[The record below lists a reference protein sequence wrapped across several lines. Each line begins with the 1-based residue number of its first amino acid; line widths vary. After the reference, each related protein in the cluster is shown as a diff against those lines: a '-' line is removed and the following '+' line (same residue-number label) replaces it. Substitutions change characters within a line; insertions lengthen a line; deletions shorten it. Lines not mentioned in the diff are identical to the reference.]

1 MATVSWVVFKHH
13 KKSDGTYNPKI
24 RISHNRTSSY
34 ISTPIYTDMVRFK
47 KKSAS
52 GTITLE
58 KIKEELD
65 DIVKEYRHI
74 INDNQEIVQ
83 ECETSKDIVLMIERW
98 KKRKDIDFI
107 EFARQHIQ
115 MTPNAGTRTVK
126 TTGINALC
134 HFLKYKNGNDKL
146 SIKDLTSKLLREY
159 EGWLRKERLITVR
172 QNRTAKQEYRT
183 IRKPALNDTGVHSY
197 MGIIQSVFNAALL
210 HYNDYEKGDIVI
222 TNDPFKVYTI
232 PPVLEAKKRAV
243 DVDIIRKVYNY
254 SPVNKRKRTTMFTRD
269 IYILSFLLAGMN
281 AVDMLNCRMVN
292 GRIEYERQKTKDR
305 RKDNAFIS
313 VYIHP
318 LALPII
324 NKYRDPSGNC
334 LFDFYKRYS
343 NIRNLTKGIH
353 RGMRSL
359 CEEIGID
366 YIQFYSARHSF
377 ATIAR
382 NECDISKDDISLCLN
397 HLAGKTITDTYIK
410 RDFSRI
416 DKVISKVA
424 DYVFGES
431 LSSTSSINN
440 DL

>member
-13 KKSDGTYNPKI
+13 KKSDNTYNPKI

-34 ISTPIYTDMVRFK
+34 ISTSIYTELVRFK
-47 KKSAS
+47 KNSAS
-52 GTITLE
+52 GTITSE

-65 DIVKEYRHI
+65 GLVREYRQIINEHQDIV
-74 INDNQEIVQ
+74 N
-83 ECETSKDIVLMIERW
+83 ECETSKDIIAMIER
-98 KKRKDIDFI
+98 RKQRKEIDFI
-107 EFARQHIQ
+107 EFARMFIEK
-115 MTPNAGTRTVK
+115 TPNEGTKTVK
-126 TTGINALC
+126 TTGINSLC
-134 HFLKYKNGNDKL
+134 HFLNHKNGNEKL
-146 SIKDLTSKLLREY
+146 LIKDLTSRFLREY
-159 EGWLRKERLITVR
+159 EEWLRQERYITVR
-172 QNRTAKQEYRT
+172 QNKTAKQAYKT
-183 IRKPALNDTGVHSY
+183 IKKPALNDTGVHSY

-210 HYNDYEKGDIVI
+210 HFNDYEKGDIII

-232 PPVLEAKKRAV
+232 PAVLEAKKRAV
-243 DVDIIRKVYNY
+243 DVDIIRKIYNY

-324 NKYRDPSGNC
+324 NKYRDPSGQH
-334 LFDFYKRYS
+334 LFDFYKRY
-343 NIRNLTKGIH
+343 NNVRNLTKGIH

-359 CEEIGID
+359 CEELGID

-382 NECDISKDDISLCLN
+382 NECNISKDDISLCLN
-397 HLAGKTITDTYIK
+397 HSSGKTVTDTYIK
-410 RDFSRI
+410 QDFSRI
-416 DKVISKVA
+416 DKVINKVVE
-424 DYVFGES
+424 YVFEIDEE
-431 LSSTSSINN
+431 LK
-440 DL
+440 

>member
-13 KKSDGTYNPKI
+13 KKSDNTYNPKI

-34 ISTPIYTDMVRFK
+34 ISTSIYTELVRFK
-47 KKSAS
+47 RNSAS
-52 GTITLE
+52 GTITSE

-65 DIVKEYRHI
+65 GLVREYRQI
-74 INDNQEIVQ
+74 INEHQDVVN
-83 ECETSKDIVLMIERW
+83 ECETSKDIVAMIER
-98 KKRKDIDFI
+98 RKQRKEIDFI
-107 EFARQHIQ
+107 EFARMFIEK
-115 MTPNAGTRTVK
+115 TPNEGTKTVK
-126 TTGINALC
+126 TTGINSLC
-134 HFLKYKNGNDKL
+134 HFLNHKNGNEKL
-146 SIKDLTSKLLREY
+146 LIKDLTSRFLREY
-159 EGWLRKERLITVR
+159 EAWLRQERYITVR
-172 QNRTAKQEYRT
+172 QNKTAKQAYKT
-183 IRKPALNDTGVHSY
+183 IKKSALNDTGVHSY

-210 HYNDYEKGDIVI
+210 HFNDYEKGDIII

-232 PPVLEAKKRAV
+232 PAVLEAKKRAV
-243 DVDIIRKVYNY
+243 DVDIIRKIYNY

-313 VYIHP
+313 VYVHP

-324 NKYRDPSGNC
+324 NKYRDLSGQH

-343 NIRNLTKGIH
+343 NVRNLTKGIH

-359 CEEIGID
+359 CEELGID

-397 HLAGKTITDTYIK
+397 HSSGKTVTDTYIK
-410 RDFSRI
+410 QDFSRI
-416 DKVISKVA
+416 DKVINKVVE
-424 DYVFGES
+424 YVFGD
-431 LSSTSSINN
+431 NVN
-440 DL
+440 K

>member
-13 KKSDGTYNPKI
+13 KKSDNTYNPKI

-34 ISTPIYTDMVRFK
+34 ISTSIYTELVRFK
-47 KKSAS
+47 RNSAS
-52 GTITLE
+52 GTITSE

-65 DIVKEYRHI
+65 GLVREYRQI
-74 INDNQEIVQ
+74 INEHQDVVN
-83 ECETSKDIVLMIERW
+83 ECETSKDIVAMIER
-98 KKRKDIDFI
+98 RKQRKEIDFI
-107 EFARQHIQ
+107 EFARMFIEK
-115 MTPNAGTRTVK
+115 TPNEGTKTVK
-126 TTGINALC
+126 TTGINSLC
-134 HFLKYKNGNDKL
+134 HFLNHKNGNEKL
-146 SIKDLTSKLLREY
+146 LIKDLTSRFLREY
-159 EGWLRKERLITVR
+159 EAWLRQERYITVR
-172 QNRTAKQEYRT
+172 QNKTAKQAYKT
-183 IRKPALNDTGVHSY
+183 IKKSALNDTGIHSY

-210 HYNDYEKGDIVI
+210 HFNDYEKGDIII

-232 PPVLEAKKRAV
+232 PAVLEAKKRAV
-243 DVDIIRKVYNY
+243 DVDIIRKIYNY
-254 SPVNKRKRTTMFTRD
+254 SPINKRKRTTMFTRD

-313 VYIHP
+313 VYVHP

-324 NKYRDPSGNC
+324 NKYRDLSGKN

-343 NIRNLTKGIH
+343 NVRNLTKGIH

-359 CEEIGID
+359 CEELGID

-397 HLAGKTITDTYIK
+397 HSSGKTVTDTYIK
-410 RDFSRI
+410 QDFLRI
-416 DKVISKVA
+416 DKVINKVVE
-424 DYVFGES
+424 YVFKIGEES
-431 LSSTSSINN
+431 K
-440 DL
+440 

>member
-13 KKSDGTYNPKI
+13 KKSDNTYNPKI

-34 ISTPIYTDMVRFK
+34 ISTSIYTELVRFK
-47 KKSAS
+47 KNSAS
-52 GTITLE
+52 GTITSE

-65 DIVKEYRHI
+65 GLVREYRQI
-74 INDNQEIVQ
+74 INENQDVVN
-83 ECETSKDIVLMIERW
+83 ECETSKDIVAMIER
-98 KKRKDIDFI
+98 RKQRKEIDFI
-107 EFARQHIQ
+107 EFARMFIEK
-115 MTPNAGTRTVK
+115 TPNEGTKTVK
-126 TTGINALC
+126 TTGINSLC
-134 HFLKYKNGNDKL
+134 HFLNHKNGNEKL
-146 SIKDLTSKLLREY
+146 LIKDLTSRFLREY
-159 EGWLRKERLITVR
+159 EAWLRQERYITVR
-172 QNRTAKQEYRT
+172 QNKTAKQAYKT
-183 IRKPALNDTGVHSY
+183 IKKPALNDTGVHSY

-210 HYNDYEKGDIVI
+210 HFNDYEKGDII
-222 TNDPFKVYTI
+222 ISNDPFKVYTI
-232 PPVLEAKKRAV
+232 PAVLEAKKRAV
-243 DVDIIRKVYNY
+243 DVYIIRKIYNY

-324 NKYRDPSGNC
+324 NKYRDPSGQH
-334 LFDFYKRYS
+334 LFDFYKRY
-343 NIRNLTKGIH
+343 NNVRNLTKGIH

-359 CEEIGID
+359 CEELGID

-382 NECDISKDDISLCLN
+382 NECNISKDDISLCLN
-397 HLAGKTITDTYIK
+397 HSSGKTITDTYIK
-410 RDFSRI
+410 QDFSRI
-416 DKVISKVA
+416 DKVISKVV
-424 DYVFGES
+424 DYVF
-431 LSSTSSINN
+431 NN
-440 DL
+440 EKEGG

>member
-13 KKSDGTYNPKI
+13 KKSDNTYNPKI

-34 ISTPIYTDMVRFK
+34 ISTSIYTELVRFK
-47 KKSAS
+47 RNSAS
-52 GTITLE
+52 GTITSE

-65 DIVKEYRHI
+65 GLVREYRQI
-74 INDNQEIVQ
+74 INEHQDVVN
-83 ECETSKDIVLMIERW
+83 ECETSKDIVAMIER
-98 KKRKDIDFI
+98 RKQRKEIDFI
-107 EFARQHIQ
+107 EFARMFIGK
-115 MTPNAGTRTVK
+115 TPNEGTKTVK
-126 TTGINALC
+126 TTGINSLC
-134 HFLKYKNGNDKL
+134 HFLNHKNGNEKL
-146 SIKDLTSKLLREY
+146 LIKDLTSRFLREY
-159 EGWLRKERLITVR
+159 EAWLRQERYITVR
-172 QNRTAKQEYRT
+172 QNKTAKQAYKT
-183 IRKPALNDTGVHSY
+183 IKKSALNDTGIHSY

-210 HYNDYEKGDIVI
+210 HFNDYEKGDIII

-232 PPVLEAKKRAV
+232 PAVLEAKKRAV
-243 DVDIIRKVYNY
+243 DVDIIRKIYNY
-254 SPVNKRKRTTMFTRD
+254 SPINKRKRTTMFTRD

-313 VYIHP
+313 VYVHP

-324 NKYRDPSGNC
+324 NKYRDLSGKN

-343 NIRNLTKGIH
+343 NVRNLTKGIH

-359 CEEIGID
+359 CEELGID

-397 HLAGKTITDTYIK
+397 HSSGKTVTDTYIK
-410 RDFSRI
+410 QDFLRI
-416 DKVISKVA
+416 DKVINKVVE
-424 DYVFGES
+424 YVFKIAEES
-431 LSSTSSINN
+431 K
-440 DL
+440 

>member
-13 KKSDGTYNPKI
+13 KKSDNTYNPKI

-34 ISTPIYTDMVRFK
+34 ISTSIYTELVRFK
-47 KKSAS
+47 KNSAS
-52 GTITLE
+52 GTITSE

-65 DIVKEYRHI
+65 GLVREYRQI
-74 INDNQEIVQ
+74 INENQDVVN
-83 ECETSKDIVLMIERW
+83 ECETSTDIVAMIEG
-98 KKRKDIDFI
+98 RKQRKEIDFI
-107 EFARQHIQ
+107 EFARMFIEK
-115 MTPNAGTRTVK
+115 TPNEGTKTVK
-126 TTGINALC
+126 TTGINSLC
-134 HFLKYKNGNDKL
+134 HFLNHKNGNEKL
-146 SIKDLTSKLLREY
+146 LIKDLTSRFLREY
-159 EGWLRKERLITVR
+159 EAWLRQERYITVR
-172 QNRTAKQEYRT
+172 QNKTAKQAYKT
-183 IRKPALNDTGVHSY
+183 IKKPALNDTGVHSY

-210 HYNDYEKGDIVI
+210 HFNDYEEGDIII

-232 PPVLEAKKRAV
+232 PSVLEAKKRAV
-243 DVDIIRKVYNY
+243 DVDIIRKLYNY

-292 GRIEYERQKTKDR
+292 GRIEYKRQKTKDR

-324 NKYRDPSGNC
+324 NKYRDPSGQH

-343 NIRNLTKGIH
+343 NVRNLTKGIH

-382 NECDISKDDISLCLN
+382 NECNISKDDISLCLN
-397 HLAGKTITDTYIK
+397 HSSGKTVTDTYIK
-410 RDFSRI
+410 QDFSRI
-416 DKVISKVA
+416 DKVINKVV
-424 DYVFGES
+424 DYVF
-431 LSSTSSINN
+431 NN
-440 DL
+440 NVY

>member
-24 RISHNRTSSY
+24 RITHNRTSSY
-34 ISTPIYTDMVRFK
+34 ISTSIYTDFVRFK
-47 KKSAS
+47 KNSS
-52 GTITLE
+52 TGTINSE
-58 KIKEELD
+58 SIKEELD
-65 DIVKEYRHI
+65 RLVRDYRKI
-74 INDNQEIVQ
+74 INENQEVILG
-83 ECETSKDIVLMIERW
+83 CETSKDIVAVIER
-98 KKRKDIDFI
+98 RKERKTIDFI
-107 EFARQHIQ
+107 GFARKHISNI
-115 MTPNAGTRTVK
+115 PNEGTRTVK

-134 HFLKYKNGNDKL
+134 HFLDDRYMRSKL
-146 SIKDLTSKLLREY
+146 PIKELTSNFLREY
-159 EGWLRKERLITVR
+159 EGWLRTERKIRVR
-172 QNRTAKQEYRT
+172 QSSTAKFSHKT
-183 IRKPALNDTGVHSY
+183 IIKPPLNDTGIHSY
-197 MGIIQSVFNAALL
+197 MGVIQSIFNAALL
-210 HYNDYEKGDIVI
+210 HFNDYEKGDIII

-232 PPVLEAKKRAV
+232 PAVLEARKRAV
-243 DVDIIRKVYNY
+243 DVDTIRKIYGY
-254 SPVNKRKRTTMFTRD
+254 SPINKRKRTTMFTRD

-324 NKYRDPSGNC
+324 NKYRDPSGKC
-334 LFDFYKRYS
+334 LFDFYKRY
-343 NIRNLTKGIH
+343 NGVRNMTKGIH

-359 CEEIGID
+359 CEELGID

-397 HLAGKTITDTYIK
+397 HSSGKSITDTYIK
-410 RDFSRI
+410 KDFARI
-416 DKVISKVA
+416 DKVINKVA
-424 DYVFGES
+424 DYVFGDNAS
-431 LSSTSSINN
+431 NTFSIINER
-440 DL
+440 

>member
-13 KKSDGTYNPKI
+13 KKSDNTYNPKI

-34 ISTPIYTDMVRFK
+34 ISTSIYTELVRFK
-47 KKSAS
+47 KNSAS
-52 GTITLE
+52 GTITSE

-65 DIVKEYRHI
+65 GLVREYRQI
-74 INDNQEIVQ
+74 INENQDVVN
-83 ECETSKDIVLMIERW
+83 ECETSKDIVAMIER
-98 KKRKDIDFI
+98 RKQRKEIDFI
-107 EFARQHIQ
+107 EFARMFIEK
-115 MTPNAGTRTVK
+115 TPNEGTKTVK
-126 TTGINALC
+126 TTGINSLC
-134 HFLKYKNGNDKL
+134 HFLNHKNGNEKL
-146 SIKDLTSKLLREY
+146 LIKDLTSRFLREY
-159 EGWLRKERLITVR
+159 EAWLRQERYITVR
-172 QNRTAKQEYRT
+172 QNKTAKQAYKT
-183 IRKPALNDTGVHSY
+183 IKKPALNDTGVHSY

-210 HYNDYEKGDIVI
+210 HFNDYEKGDII
-222 TNDPFKVYTI
+222 ISNDPFKVYTI
-232 PPVLEAKKRAV
+232 PAVLEAKKRAV
-243 DVDIIRKVYNY
+243 DVDIIRKIYKY
-254 SPVNKRKRTTMFTRD
+254 SPVNRRKRTTMFTRD

-313 VYIHP
+313 VYVHP

-324 NKYRDPSGNC
+324 AKYSDPSGQH

-343 NIRNLTKGIH
+343 NVRNLTKGIH

-382 NECDISKDDISLCLN
+382 NECNISKDDISLCLN
-397 HLAGKTITDTYIK
+397 HSSGKTVTDTYIK
-410 RDFSRI
+410 QDFSRI
-416 DKVISKVA
+416 DKVINKVV
-424 DYVFGES
+424 DYVF
-431 LSSTSSINN
+431 NN
-440 DL
+440 NAY

>member
-13 KKSDGTYNPKI
+13 KKSDNTYNPKI

-34 ISTPIYTDMVRFK
+34 ISTSIYTELVRFK
-47 KKSAS
+47 RNSAS
-52 GTITLE
+52 GTITSE

-65 DIVKEYRHI
+65 GLVREYRQI
-74 INDNQEIVQ
+74 INEHQDVVN
-83 ECETSKDIVLMIERW
+83 ECETSKDIVAMIER
-98 KKRKDIDFI
+98 RKQRKEIDFI
-107 EFARQHIQ
+107 EFARMFIEK
-115 MTPNAGTRTVK
+115 TPNEGTKTVK
-126 TTGINALC
+126 TTGINSLC
-134 HFLKYKNGNDKL
+134 HFLNHKNGNEKL
-146 SIKDLTSKLLREY
+146 LIKDLTSRFLREY
-159 EGWLRKERLITVR
+159 EAWLRQERYITVR
-172 QNRTAKQEYRT
+172 QNKTAKQAYKT
-183 IRKPALNDTGVHSY
+183 IKKSALNDTGIHSY

-210 HYNDYEKGDIVI
+210 HFNDYEKGDIII

-232 PPVLEAKKRAV
+232 PAVLEAKKRAV
-243 DVDIIRKVYNY
+243 DVDIIRKIYNY
-254 SPVNKRKRTTMFTRD
+254 SPINKRKRTTMFTRD

-313 VYIHP
+313 VYVHP

-324 NKYRDPSGNC
+324 NKYRDLSGKN

-343 NIRNLTKGIH
+343 NVRNLTKGIH

-359 CEEIGID
+359 CEELGID

-397 HLAGKTITDTYIK
+397 HSSGKTVTDTYIK
-410 RDFSRI
+410 QDFSRI
-416 DKVISKVA
+416 DKVINKVVE
-424 DYVFGES
+424 YVFGG
-431 LSSTSSINN
+431 NVN
-440 DL
+440 K

>member
-13 KKSDGTYNPKI
+13 KKSDNTYNPKI

-34 ISTPIYTDMVRFK
+34 ISTSIYTELVRFK
-47 KKSAS
+47 KNSAS
-52 GTITLE
+52 GTITSE

-65 DIVKEYRHI
+65 GLVREYRQI
-74 INDNQEIVQ
+74 INENQDVVN
-83 ECETSKDIVLMIERW
+83 ECETSKDIVAMIER
-98 KKRKDIDFI
+98 RKQRKEIDFI
-107 EFARQHIQ
+107 EFARMFIEK
-115 MTPNAGTRTVK
+115 TPNEGTKTVK
-126 TTGINALC
+126 TTGINSLC
-134 HFLKYKNGNDKL
+134 HFLNHKNGNEKL
-146 SIKDLTSKLLREY
+146 LIKDLTSRFLREY
-159 EGWLRKERLITVR
+159 EAWLRQERYITVR
-172 QNRTAKQEYRT
+172 QNKTAKQAYKT
-183 IRKPALNDTGVHSY
+183 IKKPALNDTGVHSY

-210 HYNDYEKGDIVI
+210 HFNDYEKGDII
-222 TNDPFKVYTI
+222 ISNDPFKVYTI
-232 PPVLEAKKRAV
+232 PAVLEAKKRAV
-243 DVDIIRKVYNY
+243 DVYIIRKIYNY

-324 NKYRDPSGNC
+324 NKYRDPSGHH
-334 LFDFYKRYS
+334 LFDFYKRY
-343 NIRNLTKGIH
+343 NNVRNLTKGIH

-359 CEEIGID
+359 CEELGID

-382 NECDISKDDISLCLN
+382 NECNISKDDISLCLN
-397 HLAGKTITDTYIK
+397 HSSGKTITDTYIK
-410 RDFSRI
+410 QDFSRI
-416 DKVISKVA
+416 DKVISKVVE
-424 DYVFGES
+424 YVFEIDEES
-431 LSSTSSINN
+431 KQGQLII
-440 DL
+440 L

>member
-1 MATVSWVVFKHH
+1 MAKVSWVVFKHH
-13 KKSDGTYNPKI
+13 KKSDNTYNPKI

-34 ISTPIYTDMVRFK
+34 ISTSIYTELVRFK
-47 KKSAS
+47 RNSAS
-52 GTITLE
+52 GTITSE

-65 DIVKEYRHI
+65 GLVREYRQI
-74 INDNQEIVQ
+74 INEHQDVVN
-83 ECETSKDIVLMIERW
+83 ECETSKDIVAMIER
-98 KKRKDIDFI
+98 RKQRKEIDFI
-107 EFARQHIQ
+107 EFARMFIEK
-115 MTPNAGTRTVK
+115 TPNEGTKTVK
-126 TTGINALC
+126 TTGINSLC
-134 HFLKYKNGNDKL
+134 HFLNHKNGNEKL
-146 SIKDLTSKLLREY
+146 LIKDLTSRFLREY
-159 EGWLRKERLITVR
+159 EAWLRQERYITVR
-172 QNRTAKQEYRT
+172 QNKTAKQAYKT
-183 IRKPALNDTGVHSY
+183 IKKSALNDTGIHSY

-210 HYNDYEKGDIVI
+210 HFNDYEKGDIII

-232 PPVLEAKKRAV
+232 PAVLEAKKRAV
-243 DVDIIRKVYNY
+243 DVDIIRKIYNY
-254 SPVNKRKRTTMFTRD
+254 SPINKRKRTTMFTRD

-313 VYIHP
+313 VYVHP

-324 NKYRDPSGNC
+324 NKYRDLSGKN

-343 NIRNLTKGIH
+343 NVRNLTKGIH

-359 CEEIGID
+359 CEELGID

-397 HLAGKTITDTYIK
+397 HSSGKTVTDTYIK
-410 RDFSRI
+410 QDFLRI
-416 DKVISKVA
+416 DKVINKVVE
-424 DYVFGES
+424 YVFKIAEES
-431 LSSTSSINN
+431 K
-440 DL
+440 

>member
-13 KKSDGTYNPKI
+13 KKSDNTYNPKI

-34 ISTPIYTDMVRFK
+34 ISTSIYTELVRFK
-47 KKSAS
+47 KNSAS
-52 GTITLE
+52 GTITSE

-65 DIVKEYRHI
+65 GLVREYRQI
-74 INDNQEIVQ
+74 INENQDVVN
-83 ECETSKDIVLMIERW
+83 ECETSKDIVAMIER
-98 KKRKDIDFI
+98 RKQRKEIDFI
-107 EFARQHIQ
+107 EFARMFIEK
-115 MTPNAGTRTVK
+115 TPNEGTKTVK
-126 TTGINALC
+126 TTGINSLC
-134 HFLKYKNGNDKL
+134 HFLNHKNGNEKL
-146 SIKDLTSKLLREY
+146 LIKDLTSRFLREY
-159 EGWLRKERLITVR
+159 EAWLRQERYITVR
-172 QNRTAKQEYRT
+172 QNKTAKQAYKT
-183 IRKPALNDTGVHSY
+183 IKKPALNDTGVHSY

-210 HYNDYEKGDIVI
+210 HFNDYEKGDIII

-232 PPVLEAKKRAV
+232 PAVLEAKKRAV
-243 DVDIIRKVYNY
+243 DVDIIRKIYKY

-281 AVDMLNCRMVN
+281 AVDMLNCKMVN

-313 VYIHP
+313 VYVHP

-324 NKYRDPSGNC
+324 TKYRDPSEQH

-343 NIRNLTKGIH
+343 NVRNLTKGIH

-359 CEEIGID
+359 CDELEID

-382 NECDISKDDISLCLN
+382 NECNISKDDISLCLN
-397 HLAGKTITDTYIK
+397 HSSGKTVTDTYIK
-410 RDFSRI
+410 QDFSRI
-416 DKVISKVA
+416 DKVINKVV
-424 DYVFGES
+424 DYVF
-431 LSSTSSINN
+431 NN
-440 DL
+440 EKEGG

>member
-13 KKSDGTYNPKI
+13 KKSDNTYNPKI

-34 ISTPIYTDMVRFK
+34 ISTSIYTELVRFK
-47 KKSAS
+47 RNSAS
-52 GTITLE
+52 GTITSE

-65 DIVKEYRHI
+65 GLVREYRQI
-74 INDNQEIVQ
+74 INEHQDVVN
-83 ECETSKDIVLMIERW
+83 ECETSKDIVAMIER
-98 KKRKDIDFI
+98 RKQRKEIDFI
-107 EFARQHIQ
+107 EFARMFIEK
-115 MTPNAGTRTVK
+115 TPNEGTKTVK
-126 TTGINALC
+126 TTGINSLC
-134 HFLKYKNGNDKL
+134 HFLNHKNGNEKL
-146 SIKDLTSKLLREY
+146 LIKDLTSRFLREY
-159 EGWLRKERLITVR
+159 EAWLRQERYITVR
-172 QNRTAKQEYRT
+172 QNKTAKQAYKT
-183 IRKPALNDTGVHSY
+183 IKKSALNDTGIHSY

-210 HYNDYEKGDIVI
+210 HFNDYEKGDIII

-232 PPVLEAKKRAV
+232 PAVLEAKKRAV
-243 DVDIIRKVYNY
+243 DVDIIRKIYNY
-254 SPVNKRKRTTMFTRD
+254 SPINKRKRTTMFTRD

-313 VYIHP
+313 VYVHP

-324 NKYRDPSGNC
+324 NKYRDLSGKN
-334 LFDFYKRYS
+334 LFDLYKRYS
-343 NIRNLTKGIH
+343 NVRNLTKGIH

-359 CEEIGID
+359 CEELGID

-397 HLAGKTITDTYIK
+397 HSSGKTVTDTYIK
-410 RDFSRI
+410 QDFLRI
-416 DKVISKVA
+416 DKVINKVVE
-424 DYVFGES
+424 YVFKIGEES
-431 LSSTSSINN
+431 K
-440 DL
+440 

>member
-13 KKSDGTYNPKI
+13 RKSDNTYNPKI

-34 ISTPIYTDMVRFK
+34 ISTSIYTELVRFK
-47 KKSAS
+47 KNSAS
-52 GTITLE
+52 GTITSE

-65 DIVKEYRHI
+65 GLVREYRQI
-74 INDNQEIVQ
+74 INENQDVVN
-83 ECETSKDIVLMIERW
+83 ECETSRDIVAMIER
-98 KKRKDIDFI
+98 RKQRKEIDFI
-107 EFARQHIQ
+107 EFARMFIEK
-115 MTPNAGTRTVK
+115 TPNEGTKTVK
-126 TTGINALC
+126 MTGINSLC
-134 HFLKYKNGNDKL
+134 HFLKYKNGNEKL
-146 SIKDLTSKLLREY
+146 PVKDLTSRFLREY
-159 EGWLRKERLITVR
+159 ETWLRQERYITVR
-172 QNRTAKQEYRT
+172 LNKTAKQAYKT
-183 IRKPALNDTGVHSY
+183 IKKPALNDTGVHSY

-210 HYNDYEKGDIVI
+210 HFNDYEKGDIII

-232 PPVLEAKKRAV
+232 PAVLEARKRAV
-243 DVDIIRKVYNY
+243 DVDIIRKIYNY

-281 AVDMLNCRMVN
+281 AVDMLDCRMVN

-324 NKYRDPSGNC
+324 NKYRDPSEKH
-334 LFDFYKRYS
+334 LFDFYKRY
-343 NIRNLTKGIH
+343 NDVRNMTKGIH

-359 CEEIGID
+359 CEELGID

-397 HLAGKTITDTYIK
+397 HSSGKTITDTYIK
-410 RDFSRI
+410 QDFTRI
-416 DKVISKVA
+416 DRTINKVV
-424 DYVFGES
+424 DYVFGDI
-431 LSSTSSINN
+431 LSNTSSINN
-440 DL
+440 GL

>member
-13 KKSDGTYNPKI
+13 KKSDNTYNPKI

-34 ISTPIYTDMVRFK
+34 ISTSIYTELVRFK
-47 KKSAS
+47 RNSAS
-52 GTITLE
+52 GTITSE

-65 DIVKEYRHI
+65 GLVREYRQI
-74 INDNQEIVQ
+74 INEHQDVVN
-83 ECETSKDIVLMIERW
+83 ECETSKDIVAMIER
-98 KKRKDIDFI
+98 RKQRKEIDFI
-107 EFARQHIQ
+107 EFARMFIEK
-115 MTPNAGTRTVK
+115 TPNEGTKTVK
-126 TTGINALC
+126 TTGINSLC
-134 HFLKYKNGNDKL
+134 HFLNHKNGNEKL
-146 SIKDLTSKLLREY
+146 LIKDLTSRFLREY
-159 EGWLRKERLITVR
+159 EAWLRQERYITVR
-172 QNRTAKQEYRT
+172 QNKTAKQAYKT
-183 IRKPALNDTGVHSY
+183 IKKSALNDTGIHSY

-210 HYNDYEKGDIVI
+210 HFNDYEKGDIII

-232 PPVLEAKKRAV
+232 PAVLEAKKRAV
-243 DVDIIRKVYNY
+243 DVDIIRKIYNY
-254 SPVNKRKRTTMFTRD
+254 SPINKRKRTTMFTRD

-313 VYIHP
+313 VYVHP

-324 NKYRDPSGNC
+324 NKYRDLSGKN

-343 NIRNLTKGIH
+343 NVRNLTKGIH

-359 CEEIGID
+359 CEELGID

-397 HLAGKTITDTYIK
+397 HSSGKTVTDTYIK
-410 RDFSRI
+410 QDFLRI
-416 DKVISKVA
+416 DKVINKVVKIAEESK
-424 DYVFGES
+424 
-431 LSSTSSINN
+431 
-440 DL
+440 

>member
-13 KKSDGTYNPKI
+13 KKSDNTYNPKI

-34 ISTPIYTDMVRFK
+34 ISTSIYTESVRFK
-47 KKSAS
+47 RNSAS
-52 GTITLE
+52 GTITSE

-65 DIVKEYRHI
+65 GLVREYRQI
-74 INDNQEIVQ
+74 INEHQDVVN
-83 ECETSKDIVLMIERW
+83 ECETSKDIVAMIER
-98 KKRKDIDFI
+98 RKQRKEIDFI
-107 EFARQHIQ
+107 EFARMFIEK
-115 MTPNAGTRTVK
+115 TPNEGTKTVK
-126 TTGINALC
+126 TTGINSLC
-134 HFLKYKNGNDKL
+134 HFLNHKNGNEKL
-146 SIKDLTSKLLREY
+146 LIKDLTSRFLREY
-159 EGWLRKERLITVR
+159 EAWLRQERYITVR
-172 QNRTAKQEYRT
+172 QNKTAKQAYKT
-183 IRKPALNDTGVHSY
+183 IKKSALNDTGIHSY

-210 HYNDYEKGDIVI
+210 HFNDYEKGDIII

-232 PPVLEAKKRAV
+232 PAVLEAKKRAV
-243 DVDIIRKVYNY
+243 DVDIIRKIYNY
-254 SPVNKRKRTTMFTRD
+254 SPINKRKRTTMFTRD

-313 VYIHP
+313 VYVHP

-324 NKYRDPSGNC
+324 NKYRDLSGKN

-343 NIRNLTKGIH
+343 NVRNLTKGIH

-359 CEEIGID
+359 CEELGID

-382 NECDISKDDISLCLN
+382 NECNISKDDISLCLN
-397 HLAGKTITDTYIK
+397 HSSGKTVTDTYIK
-410 RDFSRI
+410 QDFSRI
-416 DKVISKVA
+416 DKVINKVVE
-424 DYVFGES
+424 YVFGG
-431 LSSTSSINN
+431 NVN
-440 DL
+440 K

>member
-13 KKSDGTYNPKI
+13 KKSDNTYNPKI

-34 ISTPIYTDMVRFK
+34 ISTSIYTELVRFK
-47 KKSAS
+47 RNSAS
-52 GTITLE
+52 GTITSE

-65 DIVKEYRHI
+65 GLVREYRQI
-74 INDNQEIVQ
+74 INEHQDVVN
-83 ECETSKDIVLMIERW
+83 ECETSKDIVAMIER
-98 KKRKDIDFI
+98 RKQRKEIDFI
-107 EFARQHIQ
+107 EFARMYIGQ
-115 MTPNAGTRTVK
+115 TPNEGTRTVK
-126 TTGINALC
+126 TTGINSLC
-134 HFLKYKNGNDKL
+134 HFLKHKNGNERL
-146 SIKDLTSKLLREY
+146 LIKDLTSRFLREY
-159 EGWLRKERLITVR
+159 EGWLRQERYITVQQNKTAR
-172 QNRTAKQEYRT
+172 QAYKT
-183 IRKPALNDTGVHSY
+183 IKKPALNDTGVHSY

-210 HYNDYEKGDIVI
+210 HFNDYEKGDIII

-232 PPVLEAKKRAV
+232 PAVLEAKKRAV
-243 DVDIIRKVYNY
+243 DVDIIRKIYNY
-254 SPVNKRKRTTMFTRD
+254 SPINKRKRTTMFTRD

-313 VYIHP
+313 VYVHP

-324 NKYRDPSGNC
+324 NKYRDPSGKN

-343 NIRNLTKGIH
+343 NVRNLTKGIH

-359 CEEIGID
+359 CEELGID

-397 HLAGKTITDTYIK
+397 HSSGKTVTDTYIK
-410 RDFSRI
+410 QDFSRI
-416 DKVISKVA
+416 DKVINKVVE
-424 DYVFGES
+424 YVFGD
-431 LSSTSSINN
+431 NVN
-440 DL
+440 K

>member
-13 KKSDGTYNPKI
+13 KKSDNTYNPKI

-34 ISTPIYTDMVRFK
+34 ISTSIYTELVRFK
-47 KKSAS
+47 KNSAS
-52 GTITLE
+52 GTITSE

-65 DIVKEYRHI
+65 GLVREYRQI
-74 INDNQEIVQ
+74 INENQDVVN
-83 ECETSKDIVLMIERW
+83 ECETSKDIVAMIER
-98 KKRKDIDFI
+98 RKQRKEIDFI
-107 EFARQHIQ
+107 EFARMFIEK
-115 MTPNAGTRTVK
+115 TPNKGTKTVK
-126 TTGINALC
+126 TTGINSLC
-134 HFLKYKNGNDKL
+134 HFLNHKNGNEKL
-146 SIKDLTSKLLREY
+146 LIKDLTSRFLREY
-159 EGWLRKERLITVR
+159 EAWLRQERYITVR
-172 QNRTAKQEYRT
+172 QNKTAKQAYKT
-183 IRKPALNDTGVHSY
+183 IKRPALNDTGVHSY

-210 HYNDYEKGDIVI
+210 HFNDYEKGDIII

-232 PPVLEAKKRAV
+232 PAVLEAKKRAV
-243 DVDIIRKVYNY
+243 DVDIIRKIYNY

-324 NKYRDPSGNC
+324 SKYRDPSGQH
-334 LFDFYKRYS
+334 LFDFYKRY
-343 NIRNLTKGIH
+343 NNVRNLTKGIH

-359 CEEIGID
+359 CDELGIN

-382 NECDISKDDISLCLN
+382 NECNISKDDISLCLN
-397 HLAGKTITDTYIK
+397 HSSGKTVTDTYIK
-410 RDFSRI
+410 QDFSRI
-416 DKVISKVA
+416 DKVISKVV
-424 DYVFGES
+424 DYVFYNKKKGG
-431 LSSTSSINN
+431 
-440 DL
+440 

>member
-13 KKSDGTYNPKI
+13 KKSDNTYNPKI

-34 ISTPIYTDMVRFK
+34 ISTSIYTELVRFK
-47 KKSAS
+47 RNSAS
-52 GTITLE
+52 GTITSE

-65 DIVKEYRHI
+65 GLVREYRQI
-74 INDNQEIVQ
+74 INEHQDVVN
-83 ECETSKDIVLMIERW
+83 ECETSKDIVAMIER
-98 KKRKDIDFI
+98 RKQRKEIDFI
-107 EFARQHIQ
+107 EFARMFIEK
-115 MTPNAGTRTVK
+115 TPNEGTKTVK
-126 TTGINALC
+126 TTGINSLC
-134 HFLKYKNGNDKL
+134 HFLNHKNGNEKL
-146 SIKDLTSKLLREY
+146 LIKDLTSRFLREY
-159 EGWLRKERLITVR
+159 EAWLRQERYITVR
-172 QNRTAKQEYRT
+172 QNKTAKQAYKT
-183 IRKPALNDTGVHSY
+183 IKKSALNDTGIHSY

-210 HYNDYEKGDIVI
+210 HFNDYEKGDIII

-232 PPVLEAKKRAV
+232 PAVLEAKKRAV
-243 DVDIIRKVYNY
+243 DVDIIRKIYNY
-254 SPVNKRKRTTMFTRD
+254 SPINKRKMTTMFTRD

-313 VYIHP
+313 VYVHP

-324 NKYRDPSGNC
+324 NKYRDLSGKN

-343 NIRNLTKGIH
+343 NVRNLTKGIH

-359 CEEIGID
+359 CEELGID

-397 HLAGKTITDTYIK
+397 HSSGKTVTDTYIK
-410 RDFSRI
+410 QDFLRI
-416 DKVISKVA
+416 DKVINKVVE
-424 DYVFGES
+424 YVFKIAEES
-431 LSSTSSINN
+431 K
-440 DL
+440 

>member
-13 KKSDGTYNPKI
+13 KKSDNTYNPKI

-34 ISTPIYTDMVRFK
+34 ISTSIYTELVRFK
-47 KKSAS
+47 KNSAS
-52 GTITLE
+52 GTITSE

-65 DIVKEYRHI
+65 GLVREYRQI
-74 INDNQEIVQ
+74 INEHQDVVN
-83 ECETSKDIVLMIERW
+83 ECETSKDIVAMIER
-98 KKRKDIDFI
+98 RKQRKEIDFI
-107 EFARQHIQ
+107 EFARMFIEK
-115 MTPNAGTRTVK
+115 TPNEGTKTVK
-126 TTGINALC
+126 TTGINSLC
-134 HFLKYKNGNDKL
+134 HFLNHKKGNEKL
-146 SIKDLTSKLLREY
+146 LIKDLTSRFLREY
-159 EGWLRKERLITVR
+159 EAWLRQERYITVR
-172 QNRTAKQEYRT
+172 QNKTAKQAYKT
-183 IRKPALNDTGVHSY
+183 IKKPALNDTGVHSY

-210 HYNDYEKGDIVI
+210 HFNDYEKGDIII

-232 PPVLEAKKRAV
+232 PAVLEAKKRAV
-243 DVDIIRKVYNY
+243 DVDIIRKIYNY

-313 VYIHP
+313 VYVHP

-324 NKYRDPSGNC
+324 NKYRDPSGKC
-334 LFDFYKRYS
+334 LFDFYKRY
-343 NIRNLTKGIH
+343 NGVRNMTKGIH

-359 CEEIGID
+359 CDELEID

-397 HLAGKTITDTYIK
+397 HSSGKTITDTYIK
-410 RDFSRI
+410 QDFSRI
-416 DKVISKVA
+416 DKVINKVV
-424 DYVFGES
+424 DYVF
-431 LSSTSSINN
+431 NN
-440 DL
+440 NVY

>member
-13 KKSDGTYNPKI
+13 KKSDNTYNPKI

-34 ISTPIYTDMVRFK
+34 ISTSIYTELVRFK
-47 KKSAS
+47 RNSAS
-52 GTITLE
+52 GTITSE

-65 DIVKEYRHI
+65 GLVIEYRQI
-74 INDNQEIVQ
+74 INEHQDVVN
-83 ECETSKDIVLMIERW
+83 ECETSKDIVAMIER
-98 KKRKDIDFI
+98 RKQRKEIDFI
-107 EFARQHIQ
+107 EFARMFIEK
-115 MTPNAGTRTVK
+115 TPNEGTKTVK
-126 TTGINALC
+126 TTGINSLC
-134 HFLKYKNGNDKL
+134 HFLNHKNGNEKL
-146 SIKDLTSKLLREY
+146 LIKDLTSRFLREY
-159 EGWLRKERLITVR
+159 EAWLRQERYITVR
-172 QNRTAKQEYRT
+172 QNKTAKQAYKT
-183 IRKPALNDTGVHSY
+183 IKKSALNDTGVHSY

-210 HYNDYEKGDIVI
+210 HFNDYEKGDIII

-232 PPVLEAKKRAV
+232 PAVLEAKKRAV
-243 DVDIIRKVYNY
+243 DVDIIRKIYNY

-313 VYIHP
+313 VYVHP

-324 NKYRDPSGNC
+324 NKYRDLSGQH

-343 NIRNLTKGIH
+343 NVRNLTKGIH

-359 CEEIGID
+359 CEELGID

-397 HLAGKTITDTYIK
+397 HSSGKTVTDTYIK
-410 RDFSRI
+410 QDFLRI
-416 DKVISKVA
+416 DKVINKVVE
-424 DYVFGES
+424 YVFKIGEEPK
-431 LSSTSSINN
+431 
-440 DL
+440 

>member
-13 KKSDGTYNPKI
+13 KKSDNTYNPKI

-34 ISTPIYTDMVRFK
+34 ISTSIYTELVRFK
-47 KKSAS
+47 RNSAS
-52 GTITLE
+52 GTITSE

-65 DIVKEYRHI
+65 GLVREYRQI
-74 INDNQEIVQ
+74 INEHQDVVN
-83 ECETSKDIVLMIERW
+83 ECETSKDIVAMIER
-98 KKRKDIDFI
+98 RKQRKEIDFI
-107 EFARQHIQ
+107 EFARMFIEK
-115 MTPNAGTRTVK
+115 TPNEGTKTVK
-126 TTGINALC
+126 TTGINSLC
-134 HFLKYKNGNDKL
+134 HFLNHKNGNEKL
-146 SIKDLTSKLLREY
+146 LIKDLTSRFLREY
-159 EGWLRKERLITVR
+159 EAWLRQERYITVR
-172 QNRTAKQEYRT
+172 QNKTAKQAYKT
-183 IRKPALNDTGVHSY
+183 IKKSALNDTGVHSY

-210 HYNDYEKGDIVI
+210 HFNDYEKGDIII

-232 PPVLEAKKRAV
+232 PAVLEAKKRAV
-243 DVDIIRKVYNY
+243 DVDIIRKIYNY

-313 VYIHP
+313 VYVHP

-324 NKYRDPSGNC
+324 NKYRDLSGQH

-343 NIRNLTKGIH
+343 NVRNLTKGIH

-359 CEEIGID
+359 CEELGID

-397 HLAGKTITDTYIK
+397 HSSGKTVTDTYIK
-410 RDFSRI
+410 QDFLRI
-416 DKVISKVA
+416 DKVINKVVE
-424 DYVFGES
+424 YVFKIGEEPK
-431 LSSTSSINN
+431 
-440 DL
+440 

>member
-13 KKSDGTYNPKI
+13 KKSDNTYNPKI

-34 ISTPIYTDMVRFK
+34 ISTSIYTELVRFK
-47 KKSAS
+47 KNSAS
-52 GTITLE
+52 GTITSE

-65 DIVKEYRHI
+65 GLVREYRQI
-74 INDNQEIVQ
+74 INENQDVVN
-83 ECETSKDIVLMIERW
+83 ECETSKDIVAMIER
-98 KKRKDIDFI
+98 RKQRKEIDFI
-107 EFARQHIQ
+107 EFARMFIEK
-115 MTPNAGTRTVK
+115 TPNEGTKTVK
-126 TTGINALC
+126 TTGINSLC
-134 HFLKYKNGNDKL
+134 HFLNHKNGNEKL
-146 SIKDLTSKLLREY
+146 LIKDLTSRFLREY
-159 EGWLRKERLITVR
+159 EAWLRQERYITVR
-172 QNRTAKQEYRT
+172 QNKTAKQAYKT
-183 IRKPALNDTGVHSY
+183 IKKPALNDTGVHSY

-210 HYNDYEKGDIVI
+210 HFNDYEKGDIII

-232 PPVLEAKKRAV
+232 PSVLEAKKRAV
-243 DVDIIRKVYNY
+243 DVDIIRKLYNY

-292 GRIEYERQKTKDR
+292 GRIEYKRQKTKDR

-324 NKYRDPSGNC
+324 NKYRDPSGQH

-343 NIRNLTKGIH
+343 NVRNLTKGIH

-382 NECDISKDDISLCLN
+382 NECNISKDDISLCLN
-397 HLAGKTITDTYIK
+397 HSSGKTVTDTYIK
-410 RDFSRI
+410 QDFSRI
-416 DKVISKVA
+416 DKVINKVV
-424 DYVFGES
+424 DYVF
-431 LSSTSSINN
+431 NN
-440 DL
+440 NVY

>member
-13 KKSDGTYNPKI
+13 KKSDNTYNPKI

-34 ISTPIYTDMVRFK
+34 ISTSIYTELVRFK
-47 KKSAS
+47 RNSAS
-52 GTITLE
+52 GTITSE

-65 DIVKEYRHI
+65 GLVREYRQI
-74 INDNQEIVQ
+74 INEHQDVVN
-83 ECETSKDIVLMIERW
+83 ECETSKDIVAMIE
-98 KKRKDIDFI
+98 KRKEIDFI
-107 EFARQHIQ
+107 EFARMFIGK
-115 MTPNAGTRTVK
+115 TPNEGTKTVK
-126 TTGINALC
+126 TTGINSLC
-134 HFLKYKNGNDKL
+134 HFLNHKNGNQKL
-146 SIKDLTSKLLREY
+146 LIKDLTSRFLREY
-159 EGWLRKERLITVR
+159 EAWLRQERYITVR
-172 QNRTAKQEYRT
+172 QNKTAKQAYKT
-183 IRKPALNDTGVHSY
+183 IKKSALNDTGIHSY

-210 HYNDYEKGDIVI
+210 HFNDYEKGDIII

-232 PPVLEAKKRAV
+232 PAVLEAKKRAV
-243 DVDIIRKVYNY
+243 DVDIIRKIYNY
-254 SPVNKRKRTTMFTRD
+254 SPINKRKRTTMFTRD

-313 VYIHP
+313 VYVHP

-324 NKYRDPSGNC
+324 NKYRDLSGKN

-343 NIRNLTKGIH
+343 NVRNLTKGIH

-359 CEEIGID
+359 CEELGID

-397 HLAGKTITDTYIK
+397 HSSGKTVTDTYIK
-410 RDFSRI
+410 QDFLRI
-416 DKVISKVA
+416 DKVINKVVE
-424 DYVFGES
+424 YVFKIGEES
-431 LSSTSSINN
+431 K
-440 DL
+440 

>member
-34 ISTPIYTDMVRFK
+34 ISTFIYTTFVRFK
-47 KKSAS
+47 KGSAS
-52 GTITLE
+52 GTIFH
-58 KIKEELD
+58 EEIRDSLD
-65 DIVKEYRHI
+65 KMVREYRQI
-74 INDNQEIVQ
+74 INDNQDIVR
-83 ECETSKDIVLMIERW
+83 ECKTSKDIVAMIDRR
-98 KKRKDIDFI
+98 KQRKDIDFI
-107 EFARQHIQ
+107 EFARQHIS
-115 MTPNAGTRTVK
+115 MTPNEGTRTVK
-126 TTGINALC
+126 TTGINSLC
-134 HFLKYKNGNDKL
+134 HFLKDKNRNEKL
-146 SIKDLTSKLLREY
+146 PIKDLTSKLLREY
-159 EGWLRKERLITVR
+159 EEWLRTERAISVKQNKAAR
-172 QNRTAKQEYRT
+172 QKYKT
-183 IRKPALNDTGVHSY
+183 INKPPLNDTGVHSY

-243 DVDIIRKVYNY
+243 DVDIIRKIYNY
-254 SPVNKRKRTTMFTRD
+254 SPINKRKRTTTFTRD

-281 AVDMLNCRMVN
+281 AIDMLDCQMVN

-305 RKDNAFIS
+305 RKDKAFIS
-313 VYIHP
+313 VCIHP
-318 LALPII
+318 LALSII
-324 NKYRDPSGNC
+324 EKYRDPSGKC

-397 HLAGKTITDTYIK
+397 HSDGKTITDTYIK

>member
-13 KKSDGTYNPKI
+13 KKSDNTYNPKI

-34 ISTPIYTDMVRFK
+34 ISTSIYTELVRFK
-47 KKSAS
+47 KNSAS
-52 GTITLE
+52 GTITSE

-65 DIVKEYRHI
+65 GLVREYRQI
-74 INDNQEIVQ
+74 INENQDVVN
-83 ECETSKDIVLMIERW
+83 ECETSKDIVAMIER
-98 KKRKDIDFI
+98 RKQRKEIDFI
-107 EFARQHIQ
+107 EFARMFIEK
-115 MTPNAGTRTVK
+115 TPNEGTKTVK
-126 TTGINALC
+126 TTGINSLC
-134 HFLKYKNGNDKL
+134 HFLNHKNGNEKL
-146 SIKDLTSKLLREY
+146 LIKDLTSRFLREY
-159 EGWLRKERLITVR
+159 EAWLRQERYITVR
-172 QNRTAKQEYRT
+172 QNKTAKQAYKT
-183 IRKPALNDTGVHSY
+183 IKKPALNDTGVHSY

-210 HYNDYEKGDIVI
+210 HFNDYEKGDII
-222 TNDPFKVYTI
+222 ISNDPFKVYTI
-232 PPVLEAKKRAV
+232 PAVLEAKKRAV
-243 DVDIIRKVYNY
+243 DVYIIRKIYNY

-324 NKYRDPSGNC
+324 NKYRDLSGQH
-334 LFDFYKRYS
+334 LFDFYKRY
-343 NIRNLTKGIH
+343 NNVRNLTKGIH

-359 CEEIGID
+359 CEELGID

-382 NECDISKDDISLCLN
+382 NECNISKDDISLCLN
-397 HLAGKTITDTYIK
+397 HSSGKTITDTYIK
-410 RDFSRI
+410 QDFSRI
-416 DKVISKVA
+416 DKVISKVV
-424 DYVFGES
+424 DYVF
-431 LSSTSSINN
+431 NN
-440 DL
+440 EKEGG

>member
-13 KKSDGTYNPKI
+13 KKSDNTYNPKI

-34 ISTPIYTDMVRFK
+34 ISTSIYTELVRFK
-47 KKSAS
+47 RNSAS
-52 GTITLE
+52 GTITSE

-65 DIVKEYRHI
+65 GLVREYRQI
-74 INDNQEIVQ
+74 INEHQDVVN
-83 ECETSKDIVLMIERW
+83 ECETSKDIVAMIER
-98 KKRKDIDFI
+98 RKQRKEIDFI
-107 EFARQHIQ
+107 EFARMFIGK
-115 MTPNAGTRTVK
+115 TPNEGTKTVK
-126 TTGINALC
+126 TTGINSLC
-134 HFLKYKNGNDKL
+134 HFLNHKNGNEKL
-146 SIKDLTSKLLREY
+146 LIKDLTSRFLREY
-159 EGWLRKERLITVR
+159 EAWLRQERYITVR
-172 QNRTAKQEYRT
+172 QNKTAKQAYKT
-183 IRKPALNDTGVHSY
+183 IKKSALNDTGIHSY

-210 HYNDYEKGDIVI
+210 HFNDYEKGDIII

-232 PPVLEAKKRAV
+232 PAVLEAKKRAV
-243 DVDIIRKVYNY
+243 DVDIIRKIYNY
-254 SPVNKRKRTTMFTRD
+254 SPINKRKRTTMFTRD

-313 VYIHP
+313 VYVHP

-324 NKYRDPSGNC
+324 NKYRDLSGKN

-343 NIRNLTKGIH
+343 NVRNLTKGIH

-359 CEEIGID
+359 CEELGID

-382 NECDISKDDISLCLN
+382 NECDISKDDISLCMN
-397 HLAGKTITDTYIK
+397 HSSGKTVTDTYIK
-410 RDFSRI
+410 QDFLRI
-416 DKVISKVA
+416 DKVINKVVE
-424 DYVFGES
+424 YVFKIGEES
-431 LSSTSSINN
+431 K
-440 DL
+440 

>member
-13 KKSDGTYNPKI
+13 KKSDNTYNPKI

-34 ISTPIYTDMVRFK
+34 ISTSIYTELVRFK
-47 KKSAS
+47 RNSAS
-52 GTITLE
+52 GTITSE

-65 DIVKEYRHI
+65 GLVREYRQI
-74 INDNQEIVQ
+74 INEHQDVVN
-83 ECETSKDIVLMIERW
+83 ECETSKDIVAMIER
-98 KKRKDIDFI
+98 RKQRKEIDFI
-107 EFARQHIQ
+107 EFARMFIEK
-115 MTPNAGTRTVK
+115 TPNEGTKTVK
-126 TTGINALC
+126 TTGINSLC
-134 HFLKYKNGNDKL
+134 HFLNHKNSNEKL
-146 SIKDLTSKLLREY
+146 LIKDLTSRFLREY
-159 EGWLRKERLITVR
+159 EAWLRQERYITVR
-172 QNRTAKQEYRT
+172 QNKTAKQAYKT
-183 IRKPALNDTGVHSY
+183 IKKSALNDTGIHSY

-210 HYNDYEKGDIVI
+210 HFNDYEKGDIII

-232 PPVLEAKKRAV
+232 PAVLEAKKRAV
-243 DVDIIRKVYNY
+243 DVDIIRKIYNY
-254 SPVNKRKRTTMFTRD
+254 SPINKRKRTTMFTRD

-313 VYIHP
+313 VYVHP

-324 NKYRDPSGNC
+324 NKYRDLSGKN

-343 NIRNLTKGIH
+343 NVRNLTKGIH

-359 CEEIGID
+359 CEELGID

-397 HLAGKTITDTYIK
+397 HSSGKTVTDTYIK
-410 RDFSRI
+410 QDFLRI
-416 DKVISKVA
+416 DKVINKVVE
-424 DYVFGES
+424 YVFKIAEES
-431 LSSTSSINN
+431 K
-440 DL
+440 

>member
-13 KKSDGTYNPKI
+13 KKSDNTYNPKI

-34 ISTPIYTDMVRFK
+34 ISTSIYTELVRFK
-47 KKSAS
+47 RNSAS
-52 GTITLE
+52 GTITSE

-65 DIVKEYRHI
+65 GLVREYRQI
-74 INDNQEIVQ
+74 INEHQDVVN
-83 ECETSKDIVLMIERW
+83 ECETSKDIVAMIER
-98 KKRKDIDFI
+98 RKQRKEIDFI
-107 EFARQHIQ
+107 EFARMFIEK
-115 MTPNAGTRTVK
+115 TPNEGTKTVK
-126 TTGINALC
+126 TTGINSLC
-134 HFLKYKNGNDKL
+134 HFLNHKNGNEKL
-146 SIKDLTSKLLREY
+146 LIKDLTSRFLREY
-159 EGWLRKERLITVR
+159 EAWLRQERYITVR
-172 QNRTAKQEYRT
+172 QNKTAKQAYKT
-183 IRKPALNDTGVHSY
+183 IKKSALNDTGVHSY

-210 HYNDYEKGDIVI
+210 HFNDYEKGDIII

-232 PPVLEAKKRAV
+232 PAVLEAKKRAV
-243 DVDIIRKVYNY
+243 DVDIIRKIYNY
-254 SPVNKRKRTTMFTRD
+254 SPINKRKRTTMFTRD

-313 VYIHP
+313 VYVHP

-324 NKYRDPSGNC
+324 NKYRDLSGKN

-343 NIRNLTKGIH
+343 NVRNLTKGIH

-359 CEEIGID
+359 CEELGID

-397 HLAGKTITDTYIK
+397 HSSGKTVTDTYIK
-410 RDFSRI
+410 QDFLRI
-416 DKVISKVA
+416 DKVINKVVE
-424 DYVFGES
+424 YVFKIAEES
-431 LSSTSSINN
+431 K
-440 DL
+440 

>member
-1 MATVSWVVFKHH
+1 MATVTWVVFKHH
-13 KKSDGTYNPKI
+13 KKSDNTYNPKI

-34 ISTPIYTDMVRFK
+34 ISTSIYTELVRFK

-52 GTITLE
+52 GTITSE

-65 DIVKEYRHI
+65 GLVREYRQIINEHQDIV
-74 INDNQEIVQ
+74 N
-83 ECETSKDIVLMIERW
+83 ECETSKDIVAMIER
-98 KKRKDIDFI
+98 RKQRKEIDFI
-107 EFARQHIQ
+107 EFARMFIEK
-115 MTPNAGTRTVK
+115 TPNEGTKTVK
-126 TTGINALC
+126 TTGINSLC
-134 HFLKYKNGNDKL
+134 HFLNHKNGNEKL
-146 SIKDLTSKLLREY
+146 LIKDLTSRFLREY
-159 EGWLRKERLITVR
+159 EAWLRQERYITVR
-172 QNRTAKQEYRT
+172 QNKTAKQAYKT
-183 IRKPALNDTGVHSY
+183 IKKPALNDTGVHSY

-210 HYNDYEKGDIVI
+210 HFNDYEKGDIII

-232 PPVLEAKKRAV
+232 PAVLEAKKRAV
-243 DVDIIRKVYNY
+243 DVDIIRKIYKY

-281 AVDMLNCRMVN
+281 AVDMLNCKMVN

-313 VYIHP
+313 VYVHP

-324 NKYRDPSGNC
+324 NKYRDPSEQH

-343 NIRNLTKGIH
+343 NVRNLTKGIH

-359 CEEIGID
+359 CDELEID

-382 NECDISKDDISLCLN
+382 NECNISKDDISLCLN
-397 HLAGKTITDTYIK
+397 HSSGKTVTDTYIK
-410 RDFSRI
+410 QDFSRI
-416 DKVISKVA
+416 DKVISKVVE
-424 DYVFGES
+424 YVFGDTR
-431 LSSTSSINN
+431 L
-440 DL
+440 

>member
-13 KKSDGTYNPKI
+13 KKSDNTYNPKI

-34 ISTPIYTDMVRFK
+34 ISTSIYTEFVRFK
-47 KKSAS
+47 RNSAS
-52 GTITLE
+52 GTITSE

-65 DIVKEYRHI
+65 GLVREYRQI
-74 INDNQEIVQ
+74 INEHQDVVN
-83 ECETSKDIVLMIERW
+83 ECETSKDIVAMIER
-98 KKRKDIDFI
+98 RKQRKEIDFI
-107 EFARQHIQ
+107 EFARMFIGK
-115 MTPNAGTRTVK
+115 TPNEGTKTVK
-126 TTGINALC
+126 TTGINSLC
-134 HFLKYKNGNDKL
+134 HFLNHKNGNEKL
-146 SIKDLTSKLLREY
+146 LIKDLTSRFLREY
-159 EGWLRKERLITVR
+159 EAWLRQERYITVR
-172 QNRTAKQEYRT
+172 QNKTAKQAYKT
-183 IRKPALNDTGVHSY
+183 IKKSALNDTGIHSY

-210 HYNDYEKGDIVI
+210 HFNDYEKGDIII

-232 PPVLEAKKRAV
+232 PAVLEAKKRAV
-243 DVDIIRKVYNY
+243 DVDIIRKIYNY
-254 SPVNKRKRTTMFTRD
+254 SPINKRKRTTMFTRD

-313 VYIHP
+313 VYVHP

-324 NKYRDPSGNC
+324 NKYRDLSGKN

-343 NIRNLTKGIH
+343 NVRNLTKGIH

-359 CEEIGID
+359 CEELGID

-397 HLAGKTITDTYIK
+397 HSSGKTVTDTYIK
-410 RDFSRI
+410 QDFLRI
-416 DKVISKVA
+416 DKVINKVVE
-424 DYVFGES
+424 YVFKIGEES
-431 LSSTSSINN
+431 K
-440 DL
+440 

>member
-13 KKSDGTYNPKI
+13 KKSDNTYNPKI

-34 ISTPIYTDMVRFK
+34 ISTSIYTELVRFK
-47 KKSAS
+47 RNSAS
-52 GTITLE
+52 GTITSE

-65 DIVKEYRHI
+65 GLVREYRQI
-74 INDNQEIVQ
+74 INEHQDVVN
-83 ECETSKDIVLMIERW
+83 ECETSKDIVAMIER
-98 KKRKDIDFI
+98 RKQRKEIDFI
-107 EFARQHIQ
+107 EFARMFIEK
-115 MTPNAGTRTVK
+115 TPNEGTKTVK
-126 TTGINALC
+126 TTGINSLC
-134 HFLKYKNGNDKL
+134 HFLNHKNGNEKL
-146 SIKDLTSKLLREY
+146 LIKDLTSRFLREY
-159 EGWLRKERLITVR
+159 EAWLRQERYITVR
-172 QNRTAKQEYRT
+172 QNKTAKQAYKT
-183 IRKPALNDTGVHSY
+183 IKKSALNDTGVHSY

-210 HYNDYEKGDIVI
+210 HFNDYEKGDIII

-232 PPVLEAKKRAV
+232 PAVLEAKKRAV
-243 DVDIIRKVYNY
+243 DVDIIRKIYNY

-313 VYIHP
+313 VYVHP

-324 NKYRDPSGNC
+324 NKYRDLSGQH

-343 NIRNLTKGIH
+343 NVRNLTKGIH

-359 CEEIGID
+359 CEELGID

-397 HLAGKTITDTYIK
+397 HSSGKTVTDTYIK
-410 RDFSRI
+410 QDFSRI
-416 DKVISKVA
+416 DKVINKVVE
-424 DYVFGES
+424 YVFGG
-431 LSSTSSINN
+431 NVN
-440 DL
+440 K

>member
-13 KKSDGTYNPKI
+13 KKSDNTYNPKI

-34 ISTPIYTDMVRFK
+34 ISTSIYTELVRFK
-47 KKSAS
+47 RNSAS
-52 GTITLE
+52 GTITSE

-65 DIVKEYRHI
+65 GLVREYRQI
-74 INDNQEIVQ
+74 INEHQDVVN
-83 ECETSKDIVLMIERW
+83 ECETSKDIVAMIER
-98 KKRKDIDFI
+98 RKQRKEIDFI
-107 EFARQHIQ
+107 EFARMFIEK
-115 MTPNAGTRTVK
+115 TPNEGTKTVK
-126 TTGINALC
+126 TTGINSLC
-134 HFLKYKNGNDKL
+134 HFLNHKNGNEKL
-146 SIKDLTSKLLREY
+146 LIKDLTSRFLREY
-159 EGWLRKERLITVR
+159 EAWLRQERYITVR
-172 QNRTAKQEYRT
+172 QNKTAKQAYKT
-183 IRKPALNDTGVHSY
+183 IKKSALNDTGIHSY

-210 HYNDYEKGDIVI
+210 HFNDYEKGDIII
-222 TNDPFKVYTI
+222 TNDPLKVYTI
-232 PPVLEAKKRAV
+232 PAVLEAKKRAV
-243 DVDIIRKVYNY
+243 DVDIIRKIYNY
-254 SPVNKRKRTTMFTRD
+254 SPINKRKRTTMFTRD

-313 VYIHP
+313 VYVHP

-324 NKYRDPSGNC
+324 NKYRDLSGKN

-343 NIRNLTKGIH
+343 NVRNLTKGIH

-359 CEEIGID
+359 CEELGID

-397 HLAGKTITDTYIK
+397 HSSGKTVTDTYIK
-410 RDFSRI
+410 QDFLRI
-416 DKVISKVA
+416 DKVINKVVE
-424 DYVFGES
+424 YVFKIGEES
-431 LSSTSSINN
+431 K
-440 DL
+440 